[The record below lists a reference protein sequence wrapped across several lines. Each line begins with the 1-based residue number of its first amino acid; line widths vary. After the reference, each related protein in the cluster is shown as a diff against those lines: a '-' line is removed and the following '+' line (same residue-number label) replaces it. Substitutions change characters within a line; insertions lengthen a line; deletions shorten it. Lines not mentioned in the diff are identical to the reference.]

1 MNIFNLMY
9 LYTHP
14 KLFNL
19 SIEHGDDVNE
29 NVLTLTDE
37 SGDYNSSCSVEL
49 SDDEIDELIAGVN
62 LFATQLKILKS

>member
-1 MNIFNLMY
+1 MY
-9 LYTHP
+9 LYNYP
-14 KLFNL
+14 KYFNL

-37 SGDYNSSCSVEL
+37 SGDYNSSCSIEL
-49 SDDEIDELIAGVN
+49 SDDEIDELIAGAN